1 MDPKPLR
8 MSAGHVWYFEHSP
21 VTGLHTITV
30 KTVESEVC
38 SRMTMTTDDVRRFA
52 HTIAGALDSLAMGTA
67 EPGIVVTEDT
77 IITVEIERP
86 EPGDD

>member
-1 MDPKPLR
+1 
-8 MSAGHVWYFEHSP
+8 
-21 VTGLHTITV
+21 
-30 KTVESEVC
+30 
-38 SRMTMTTDDVRRFA
+38 MTMTTDDVRRFA